1 MRAFILN
8 AAGAAENLQISEIET
23 PTISS
28 NEVLVQVKAIS
39 INPVDVKSRAN
50 EDLLSWVAGSERPI
64 ILGWD
69 ISGIVT
75 AKGKDVTEFEIG
87 DEVFGMI
94 KINESG
100 KGDTL
105 GKGKAYAEYV
115 AASASHLALKPKNV
129 THTTAVATTMAA
141 MTAWQALVDTAQ
153 VKKGDRVLIHAASGG
168 VGHFAVQIAKYFGA
182 YVIGTSSAANKDF
195 VLSLAA
201 DEHIDY
207 RSQRFEEVLKDIDL
221 VLDTMAGETLT
232 RSIDV
237 VKPGGR
243 IVSIPS
249 WEIPQPDIDKAIA
262 KGINLSYILVTS
274 NGKDMA
280 KIASLLESGD
290 IKAHIQQ
297 IFKFE
302 DMPLA
307 HKEVEK
313 WRTRGK
319 IVVEID

>member
-1 MRAFILN
+1 MKAFILN
-8 AAGAAENLQISEIET
+8 AAGAAENLQLSEIPT
-23 PTISS
+23 PVISG

-39 INPVDVKSRAN
+39 INPVDVKSRAH
-50 EDLLSWVAGSERPI
+50 EELLSWVAGDERPV

-75 AKGKDVTEFEIG
+75 AKGKDVTAFEIG

-94 KINESG
+94 KVNESG
-100 KGDTL
+100 TGETL

-115 AASASHLALKPKNV
+115 AAPASQLALKPNNV
-129 THTTAVATTMAA
+129 SHREAVAATLAA
-141 MTAWQALVDTAQ
+141 MTAWQALIDTAQ
-153 VKKGDRVLIHAASGG
+153 IKKGDKVLIHAASGG

-182 YVIGTSSAANKDF
+182 YVIGTSSAANKEF
-195 VLSLAA
+195 VLSLGA

-207 RSQRFEEVLKDIDL
+207 QSQRFEEVVKDIDV
-221 VLDTMAGETLT
+221 VLDAMAGETLT

-249 WEIPQPDIDKAIA
+249 WVISSEDMDKAQLR
-262 KGINLSYILVTS
+262 GINLGHILVQS
-274 NGKDMA
+274 NGNDMS
-280 KIASLLESGD
+280 KIASLLETGD
-290 IKAHIQQ
+290 IKAHVQQ
-297 IFKFE
+297 VFNFE
-302 DMPLA
+302 DMALA

-319 IVVEID
+319 IVVEIK